1 MNNPPRDVADR
12 LLRRLRE
19 LQVPSCSFDDV
30 DELLHRVVFG
40 RGDDAAKSLCG
51 RFGDS
56 FRAGNL
62 TSPKTEG
69 EADDEFLGGFVLD
82 DGFEGGLMA
91 DTNMDDIDASFDDAY
106 RTSRIEAGDDPS
118 TLPNPYSRPSLTA
131 GASRGQAGRSSS
143 ANGTAGG
150 FIAETNDTGGG
161 GGFVVDDD
169 DDGGGGFIV
178 DDEDDDEVA
187 HGAGFMPEDQDRD
200 EASTS
205 SPSITRPATIPL
217 SAIPEALSNLGLD
230 SSDPSVLS
238 LFAETAYTPSSAS
251 RRRLAPGAKPEK
263 VVGRQEFQ
271 QVALVLLDELQSR
284 NAKRSQE
291 DEEEEESG
299 GRRRPSRRAAVR
311 GRRKA
316 AEIAQEDADGGGGFI
331 VDDGDDSEEDFEVS
345 SRRRGNKALDTGS
358 DLTSEDE
365 ASIHDSRRRRR
376 RNPATPP
383 SPIDSDSEHTPKRQ
397 RRSRNA
403 PTIRSTTHL
412 NPLQRD
418 TASTLFQLLL
428 DRLTPSSSSSSSSTL
443 PLAQRRIGTT
453 ELTTILSS
461 LGDKLPPKEIEEM
474 IEEGAKLF
482 APATEDGGEAKSN
495 AAIKGAAAAQG
506 ITGASV
512 GLDEFAGILV
522 HNRLL

>member
-1 MNNPPRDVADR
+1 
-12 LLRRLRE
+12 
-19 LQVPSCSFDDV
+19 
-30 DELLHRVVFG
+30 
-40 RGDDAAKSLCG
+40 
-51 RFGDS
+51 
-56 FRAGNL
+56 
-62 TSPKTEG
+62 
-69 EADDEFLGGFVLD
+69 
-82 DGFEGGLMA
+82 
-91 DTNMDDIDASFDDAY
+91 MDDIDAAFDDAY

-118 TLPNPYSRPSLTA
+118 TLPNPYSRPTLAA
-131 GASRGQAGRSSS
+131 GASGGKASTSSS
-143 ANGTAGG
+143 ANNTSGG
-150 FIAETNDTGGG
+150 FIVESYDTG
-161 GGFVVDDD
+161 
-169 DDGGGGFIV
+169 GGGGFIV
-178 DDEDDDEVA
+178 DDDDNGGGGFIVDDDEDVA
-187 HGAGFMPEDQDRD
+187 EGGGFMPEDQDED

-205 SPSITRPATIPL
+205 SPSLARPGTIPL

-251 RRRLAPGAKPEK
+251 RRRLAPGVKPEK

-271 QVALVLLDELQSR
+271 QVASVLLDELQSR
-284 NAKRSQE
+284 NADQNQE
-291 DEEEEESG
+291 DEEEEESS

-331 VDDGDDSEEDFEVS
+331 VDDGDDSEEDFEAS
-345 SRRRGNKALDTGS
+345 SRRRGNRALDAGS

-365 ASIHDSRRRRR
+365 APIEDSRRRRR

-397 RRSRNA
+397 RRSRKS

-412 NPLQRD
+412 NPLQRE
-418 TASTLFQLLL
+418 TASDLFQLLL
-428 DRLTPSSSSSSSSTL
+428 DRLHPSSSSNL
-443 PLAQRRIGTT
+443 PLTQRRIGIT